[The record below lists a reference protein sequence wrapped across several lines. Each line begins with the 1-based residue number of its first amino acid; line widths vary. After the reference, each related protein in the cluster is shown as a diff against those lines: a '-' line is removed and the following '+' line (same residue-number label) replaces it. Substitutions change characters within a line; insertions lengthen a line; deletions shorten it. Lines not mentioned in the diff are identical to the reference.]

1 MAQTEHWPRHQAVEA
16 SALATSSST
25 CMKISGGASAPPRLC
40 GSSTRYS
47 PFSINAETT
56 GPVSRRVRSIS
67 SASRTI
73 SGASACARSIR
84 PKPGSLFI
92 RFLALFGFFGRRRR
106 NGDLSGVADQDGGG
120 DMAAPHFQLSQSE
133 TASIQSLIISSSG
146 CCAMIAASRRIS
158 AKICGSRRSRPLFHE
173 SEVRLTRRPCFF
185 PASGRQDL
193 AGGQDFDTENVSCG
207 IDIANEGPG
216 LFGPVELAVPDGDI
230 HRVGFRIVSYF
241 GHGFRLAFRS
251 ALYIAPSFRGESET
265 SE

>member
-47 PFSINAETT
+47 PFSIIAETT
-56 GPVSRRVRSIS
+56 GPVSRRVRLIS

-84 PKPGSLFI
+84 PKPGSLFM
-92 RFLALFGFFGRRRR
+92 RFLALFGFFCRRRR

-146 CCAMIAASRRIS
+146 CCAISFASRRIS
-158 AKICGSRRSRPLFHE
+158 SHTRESRSSRRSRASLLLGADPGP
-173 SEVRLTRRPCFF
+173 SFF
-185 PASGRQDL
+185 PVPGRQDL
-193 AGGQDFDTENVSCG
+193 AGGRDFDTENMSLG
-207 IDIANEGPG
+207 IDIINEGPG
-216 LFGPVELAVPDGDI
+216 LFGPMKLAAPDGDI
-230 HRVGFRIVSYF
+230 HCVGFSVVGYV
-241 GHGFRLAFRS
+241 GHGFRLA
-251 ALYIAPSFRGESET
+251 LL
-265 SE
+265 